1 LPTHCQRA
9 AITQKYASAK
19 LTRLDVNR
27 SETAILMEA
36 MLRAHDVLA
45 VALIDQNDFSPLS
58 IISLAERKNV

>member
-1 LPTHCQRA
+1 LSHWQRT

-19 LTRLDVNR
+19 LTRVDVNR

-36 MLRAHDVLA
+36 MLRAHDVL
-45 VALIDQNDFSPLS
+45 VCCTIDQDDFSPLS